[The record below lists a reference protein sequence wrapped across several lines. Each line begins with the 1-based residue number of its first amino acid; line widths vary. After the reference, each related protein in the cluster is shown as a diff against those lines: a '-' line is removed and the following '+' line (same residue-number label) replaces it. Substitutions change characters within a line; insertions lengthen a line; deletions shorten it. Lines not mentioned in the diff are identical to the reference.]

1 MSGPLAGVRVVE
13 LAGLGPGPHGAMLL
27 ADLGADVVRVD
38 RLASVPATAPG
49 GPPPDVVG
57 RGRRSVALHLKA
69 QRGRDAVRALARRA
83 DVLID
88 PFRPGVLERLGLAP
102 DALLAA
108 HPRLVVARMTGWGQ
122 DGPLAPRAGHDI
134 DYLALAGGLRPLG
147 DAGAPP
153 RAPLN
158 LVADYGG
165 GSMLLAL
172 GVACALF
179 ERERSGRGQVLDV
192 AMVDGV
198 AALLA
203 GTLGLRAA
211 GRWSDER
218 DANLLDGAA
227 PWYRAY
233 PTSDGEFVAVGA
245 LEPQFYAELLAV
257 LGLDPGAWPQD
268 DRARWPAL
276 ADALAERFAQR
287 TRAEWEAAFA
297 GTDACVA
304 PALAFGELAGH
315 PHLAA
320 RGTFAERDGVLQPA
334 PAPRFS
340 RTPGAVGR
348 PAPWPGEHT
357 HEVLEELGLDAAA
370 LLAAGAAR
378 ALPEEASTGA

>member
-27 ADLGADVVRVD
+27 ADLGAEVVRVD
-38 RLASVPATAPG
+38 RPGAVPETRPA

-57 RGRRSVALHLKA
+57 RGRRSVALDLKA
-69 QRGRDAVRALARRA
+69 PGGRAALRALTRRA
-83 DVLID
+83 DVLVD
-88 PFRPGVLERLGLAP
+88 PYRPGVLERLGLAP
-102 DALLAA
+102 AGLLAE
-108 HPRLVVARMTGWGQ
+108 HPRLVVARVTGWGQ
-122 DGPLAPRAGHDI
+122 DGPLAQRAGHDI

-153 RAPLN
+153 RPPLN

-172 GVACALF
+172 GVACALL

-198 AALLA
+198 ASLLA

-211 GRWSDER
+211 GAWSDER

-233 PTSDGEFVAVGA
+233 RTRDGEFVAVGA
-245 LEPQFYAELLAV
+245 LEPRFYAELLAE
-257 LGLDPGAWPQD
+257 LGLDPEDWPQG
-268 DRARWPAL
+268 DRVGWPAL
-276 ADALAERFAQR
+276 ADALAERFATR

-304 PALAFGELAGH
+304 PALRFGELLAH

-320 RGTFAERDGVLQPA
+320 RGTYAERDGLLQPA

-340 RTPGAVGR
+340 RTPGALGR

-357 HEVLEELGLDAAA
+357 REVLDELGLDAGG
-370 LLAAGAAR
+370 LLAAGAAV
-378 ALPEEASTGA
+378 ALP